1 MDLNGILVVLVIGYM
16 SLASPEASG
25 SKYNERNPE
34 NHIGYGLA
42 SPEASGSKCKILVR
56 LLIGWLGLA
65 SPEASGSK

>member
-1 MDLNGILVVLVIGYM
+1 MDLNCILVVLVIGYM

-42 SPEASGSKCKILVR
+42 SPEASGSKYILNFTQR
-56 LLIGWLGLA
+56 LRVESSL
-65 SPEASGSK
+65 S

>member
-25 SKYNERNPE
+25 SKYNERNAE

-42 SPEASGSKCKILVR
+42 SPEASGSKYILNFTQR
-56 LLIGWLGLA
+56 LRVESSL
-65 SPEASGSK
+65 S

>member
-16 SLASPEASG
+16 S
-25 SKYNERNPE
+25 
-34 NHIGYGLA
+34 LA

>member
-1 MDLNGILVVLVIGYM
+1 MDLIGILVVLVIGYM

-42 SPEASGSKCKILVR
+42 SPEASGSKYILNFTQR
-56 LLIGWLGLA
+56 LRVESSL
-65 SPEASGSK
+65 S

>member
-1 MDLNGILVVLVIGYM
+1 MDLNGIIVVLVIGYM

-42 SPEASGSKCKILVR
+42 SPEASGSKYILNFTQR
-56 LLIGWLGLA
+56 LRVESSL
-65 SPEASGSK
+65 S

>member
-42 SPEASGSKCKILVR
+42 SPEASGSKCN
-56 LLIGWLGLA
+56 
-65 SPEASGSK
+65 

>member
-42 SPEASGSKCKILVR
+42 SPEASGSKYILNFTQR
-56 LLIGWLGLA
+56 LRVESSL
-65 SPEASGSK
+65 S